1 MTEPATTEPVTAE
14 PVTEDRES
22 PDPTEISESEA
33 MPVTLAVVGP
43 TAAGKSGLGLELA
56 RRLDGEIVNGDALQ
70 AYRLLSIGTDKPTPE
85 MLAEIPHHLV
95 DILDPDEVFSA
106 GEFARRARRAIKE
119 IHAAGRV
126 AIVVGGS
133 GLYQRALFEGL
144 SPLPKSDPEIR
155 EELAQRTEKEGLAS
169 LYAELREV
177 DPETWARL
185 NPTDPQRIL
194 RALEIYR
201 TSGVTMTEW
210 LRKKPLEKPLPVF
223 RIGLT
228 VPRGIL
234 YDRIGDRV
242 EQMVERGWVSE
253 VVNLLDR
260 GIEPAAPA
268 FQAIGYRQMV
278 QHVRGDCTLEEAVRD
293 TVQSTRRYA
302 KRQMT
307 WFRKESGVRWV
318 PGLELDTAFFPLL
331 HEIQCMKL
339 RLEERSLNEQA

>member
-1 MTEPATTEPVTAE
+1 MKSRAQSQVPAPSVADEASCGAEKCLGTA
-14 PVTEDRES
+14 PGQ
-22 PDPTEISESEA
+22 EA
-33 MPVTLAVVGP
+33 TVLAVVGP

-56 RRLDGEIVNGDALQ
+56 RRLNGEIINGDALQ
-70 AYRLLSIGTDKPTPE
+70 AYRYLSIGTDKPTAA
-85 MLAEIPHHLV
+85 MMAEIPHHLV
-95 DILDPDEVFSA
+95 DILEPSEPFSA
-106 GEFARRARRAIKE
+106 GEFGRRGRAAVAEIQRRGK
-119 IHAAGRV
+119 V

-144 SPLPKSDPEIR
+144 SPLPKSDPQVR
-155 EELAQRTEKEGLAS
+155 ADLARRLESDGLPA
-169 LYAELREV
+169 LHAELLRL
-177 DPETWARL
+177 DPETGRRL
-185 NPTDPQRIL
+185 VPGDTQRIL
-194 RALEIYR
+194 RALEILT
-201 TSGVTMTEW
+201 TSGAPMSEW

-253 VVNLLDR
+253 VVSLLDQ
-260 GIEPAAPA
+260 GIEPGAPA

-278 QHVRGDCTLEEAVRD
+278 RHVREGLCLEEAVRD
-293 TVQSTRRYA
+293 TVQATRRYA

-307 WFRKESGVRWV
+307 WFRKESGVQWV
-318 PGLELDTAFFPLL
+318 PGLELDTALPPLL

-339 RLEERSLNEQA
+339 RLEERSLDEQA